1 MDKIIERQL
10 KRLDKKE
17 ERVLRKGNKSIL
29 GRAIENVD
37 DKIPPG
43 LKDKL
48 KAAFYQ
54 GFKLVFSKGTGLI
67 EKTYDKEKM
76 KSDYEIMDF
85 IFQKNQKKR
94 ALKSLKKQS
103 LVKQSANV
111 GLTALEG
118 TVLGVFGI
126 GLPDIP
132 IFIGV
137 LLKGIYETALGYG
150 FSYDTQEERFYILL
164 MIEAALSGPFEKE
177 ALNERVDFAAERAGR
192 MESSALEDIDLEEQ
206 MKRTSGALAADM
218 LCVKF
223 IQGLPIV
230 GAAGGAAN
238 VVYYNKIMD
247 YVKLKYQK
255 RYLLLKSI
263 DKAKE

>member
-10 KRLDKKE
+10 RSLDKKE
-17 ERVLRKGNKSIL
+17 ERALRRGNKSIL
-29 GRAIENVD
+29 GKAIGNVD
-37 DKIPPG
+37 DKIPPA
-43 LKDKL
+43 LRDKL

-67 EKTYDKEKM
+67 EKTYNKEKL

-85 IFQKNQKKR
+85 IFHKNQKKR

-103 LVKQSANV
+103 LLKQSANM

-118 TVLGVFGI
+118 TFLGVFGI

-150 FSYDTQEERFYILL
+150 FAYDTEEERYYILL
-164 MIEAALSGPFEKE
+164 MIEAALSGTEKE
-177 ALNERVDFAAERAGR
+177 ALNEKVDFAAARADR
-192 MESSALEDIDLEEQ
+192 MESSVLENLGLEEQ
-206 MKRTSGALAADM
+206 MKRTAGALAADM

-223 IQGLPIV
+223 VQGLPVV
-230 GAAGGAAN
+230 GAAGGVAN

-247 YVKLKYQK
+247 YVRLKYQK
-255 RYLLLKSI
+255 RYLLLKSV
-263 DKAKE
+263 DKTKE